1 MHVNVYILTPWPH
14 LSINKIHWSC
24 ASLLWP
30 WYWNCVVCVHDIH
43 TIGTTELCIPKNH
56 GNFCYLRLW
65 GVFSGHCDGRVIGKW
80 HRSSPLKTTPPRAS
94 PKRPVGLEKG
104 GNQNECL
111 FCEHRHD
118 LALDEFKD
126 MGIRSPKTWSNPHLS
141 MSFQKIFPYSSL
153 QKFMAGENRIT
164 QNPFTW
170 KGSMA
175 TPATPIR
182 LGLSSPLTFRRQS
195 PPFLEWR

>member
-1 MHVNVYILTPWPH
+1 M
-14 LSINKIHWSC
+14 
-24 ASLLWP
+24 
-30 WYWNCVVCVHDIH
+30 
-43 TIGTTELCIPKNH
+43 
-56 GNFCYLRLW
+56 
-65 GVFSGHCDGRVIGKW
+65 FSGHCDGHVIGKR

-94 PKRPVGLEKG
+94 PKRRVGLEKG
-104 GNQNECL
+104 GNKTNA
-111 FCEHRHD
+111 FFVKEHRHD

-126 MGIRSPKTWSNPHLS
+126 MGIKSPKTWSNPHLS
-141 MSFQKIFPYSSL
+141 MSFQKIVPYSSL